1 MTKLAIAFFWLTT
14 LACSC
19 NNQPKE
25 NKALNKNIAIEQD
38 TTVFIGLHGTWFR
51 QSKYSFTLI
60 EIKDT
65 SNVLYYQV
73 LDRQADI
80 DTIISD
86 RFWYYKSK
94 ATMGYWD
101 KNAIWISTDK
111 FRFDYRI
118 NGDTLIEFDKMGD
131 QGKFIK
137 VYTDE
142 QKAYKVF
149 NEVAFKG
156 EITHLVKVDPAEYFV
171 LNNIDNEFSF
181 TSIANSN
188 SDNKQFTDL
197 AAIGDSVFKTQ
208 FNDTLTLI
216 KRQTNKSY
224 KFGFVQ
230 Q

>member
-1 MTKLAIAFFWLTT
+1 MTKHFIAFFCLTI

-19 NNQPKE
+19 NNQPTK
-25 NKALNKNIAIEQD
+25 NKVISKNKPIGQD
-38 TTVFIGLHGTWFR
+38 TTIFKGLHGTWFR
-51 QSKYSFTLI
+51 QNKYGFTLI

-73 LDRQADI
+73 SDRQADFDNI
-80 DTIISD
+80 KSD

-94 ATMGYWD
+94 AIMGYSD

-111 FRFDYRI
+111 FRFDYKLK
-118 NGDTLIEFDKMGD
+118 GDTLIEFDKMGD
-131 QGKFIK
+131 QGIFIK

-142 QKAYKVF
+142 QKAYKIF
-149 NEVAFKG
+149 NDATFKG
-156 EITHLVKVDPAEYFV
+156 EITHVVKVDSSEYFV

-181 TSIANSN
+181 TSIPNKN
-188 SDNKQFTDL
+188 SDSKQFTDV
-197 AAIGDSVFKTQ
+197 AAIGDMVIKSQ
-208 FNDTLTLI
+208 FGDTLTLI
-216 KRQTNKSY
+216 KKQTNKSY